1 MKKHKFDTLT
11 ESQLDIIKNPE
22 LTVAELATEFNLGT
36 ATLHR
41 WRKALGVIVPKGSK
55 KGKPRPWQIKQEE
68 RSCMYCGNRFI
79 VNLSDV
85 KRYCSQSCGSKN
97 IDKSYMQTEEYR
109 KTLRKDTTPEY
120 KRYCNRVHKLSKKIY
135 EQFKHEINPNNY
147 PRGLAGE
154 QGVYHLDHIV
164 SIRYG
169 FDNNLLPEEVA
180 RKENLQMLPWKENIS
195 KGK

>member
-1 MKKHKFDTLT
+1 MKFDKLT
-11 ESQLDIIKNPE
+11 ELQLDLIKDPD
-22 LTVAELATEFNLGT
+22 LSVAEVSDSLGFGT
-36 ATLHR
+36 ATIQR
-41 WRKALGVIVPKGSK
+41 WRKSLGVVVPKGSK

-68 RSCMYCGNRFI
+68 RSCFCCGTKFI
-79 VNLSDV
+79 VNPSET
-85 KRYCSQSCGSKN
+85 KRYCSQSCAGKN

-109 KTLRKDTTPEY
+109 NSLRKDTTPEY

-180 RKENLQMLPWKENIS
+180 RKQNLQMLPWKENIS